1 MVLLNNAVPIHF
13 IIIIITNITIT
24 TIKIIIFKIRI
35 AALRLTFVYFI
46 NIIIKNSFLNF
57 E

>member
-1 MVLLNNAVPIHF
+1 MVLPNNAVPIHF
-13 IIIIITNITIT
+13 IIIIITNIT

-46 NIIIKNSFLNF
+46 NIIIKNFFLNF